1 MRITAAMETETPI
14 MIFLSVSSSSFSGV
28 LSENGLTG
36 SSYEDIEIKGNPTA
50 ELDKSEA
57 NCPEE

>member
-14 MIFLSVSSSSFSGV
+14 MIFLSVSSSFSGV